1 MPGRCGAAAE
11 VMLLC
16 WLANRDA
23 GRMVSGDSGLPRSK
37 PEDGKPPKEV
47 DGDASTK
54 TRAFV
59 ELTRVTL
66 ARSVLSEERQIPAG
80 STGTVVHVW
89 SSGTTCEVEFTR
101 PFRAVAT
108 VKVDDIAA

>member
-1 MPGRCGAAAE
+1 M
-11 VMLLC
+11 
-16 WLANRDA
+16 
-23 GRMVSGDSGLPRSK
+23 PRSK
-37 PEDGKPPKEV
+37 LADGKPPKDL

-59 ELTRVTL
+59 ELARVTL
-66 ARSVLSEERQIPAG
+66 ARPVLSEEGQVPAG

-89 SSGTTCEVEFTR
+89 SSGTTREVEFTR

-108 VKVDDIAA
+108 VKADDIAA